1 MSAKVSSR
9 HLLPVAKCSA
19 VVSTSQLH
27 RPVTGEERMKTVQCV
42 PGGHQV
48 DLEHAYWCN
57 KCSFYLCYKHL
68 RTSVLTTSKTY
79 DRGHEVSKA
88 K

>member
-1 MSAKVSSR
+1 
-9 HLLPVAKCSA
+9 
-19 VVSTSQLH
+19 
-27 RPVTGEERMKTVQCV
+27 MKTVQCV

-57 KCSFYLCYKHL
+57 KCGFYLCYKHL
-68 RTSVLTTSKTY
+68 RTSVLTTRKTCE
-79 DRGHEVSKA
+79 RGHEVSKA